1 MPDEVDIEPTEEET
15 QETTTDTTSDSET
28 PDLWISVDQVISFH
42 GLKPQHL
49 NIKKDDTDADEK
61 LEAIITDWIL
71 QSQDLINVYTN
82 RNYTSETVRPAVQNV
97 CLRLTSNMVS
107 LAIQK
112 RDSPIIKVNDWTIQ
126 NVPSDIFTDELKMD
140 LKPFIKDSSN
150 EPGSIGVYAI
160 TGEDVVW

>member
-1 MPDEVDIEPTEEET
+1 MPDDVDIEETTEEV
-15 QETTTDTTSDSET
+15 T
-28 PDLWISVDQVISFH
+28 PDLWISVDNVINFT

-49 NIKKDDTDADEK
+49 NIKKDDTDADTK

-82 RNYTSETVRPAVQNV
+82 RNYTSSTIRPAIANI

-126 NVPSDIFTDELKMD
+126 TVPSDIFTDELKMD

-150 EPGSIGVYAI
+150 EPNSIGVYAI
-160 TGEDVVW
+160 TGEDVLL